1 MNYLTVYFIYN
12 LYKAEEAQ
20 YSTMASLVVVVIV
33 CVCVCATVCMCVFPG
48 FVFEV
53 MIKGC
58 WYSSAGLW

>member
-33 CVCVCATVCMCVFPG
+33 CVCVRLCVCVCFLVLSL
-48 FVFEV
+48 
-53 MIKGC
+53 K
-58 WYSSAGLW
+58 L